1 MIVYIINE
9 VSSKKSITDDNYIIE
24 SKYYLDYKS
33 LKSIY
38 DLKNK
43 LNDNGF
49 IYGEFNYKHDDDD
62 PSIYLLNISHVI
74 ESININSA
82 ADRKNKLK
90 KLMVKK

>member
-49 IYGEFNYKHDDDD
+49 IYGEFNYKHDDD